1 MASRCRASSCA
12 CADDR
17 RRTRDLTNKKRPGV
31 PPATMCMGAL
41 RGAEAEHGKVSDEAG
56 LGDRAFSAPVSF
68 GAVIAALRP
77 VAE

>member
-1 MASRCRASSCA
+1 
-12 CADDR
+12 
-17 RRTRDLTNKKRPGV
+17 
-31 PPATMCMGAL
+31 MCMGAL